1 MEFQGEIVSI
11 KSSRGGKKVMSIE
24 LAPTTSMDALDNYA
38 GQLCQFEVGL
48 KVEEDGIEVDA
59 FTGELV
65 E

>member
-1 MEFQGEIVSI
+1 MEFIGEVVSL
-11 KSSRGGKKVMSIE
+11 KSARGKKVLTIA

-59 FTGELV
+59 ITGELV

>member
-1 MEFQGEIVSI
+1 MQFEGEITSV
-11 KSSRGGKKVMSIE
+11 KSSRGKKVMTVA
-24 LAPTTSMDALDNYA
+24 LTPTTSMDALDNYA

-48 KVEEDGIEVDA
+48 KVEQDGFDVDA